1 MGLPLIL
8 LVSAPSGAGKT
19 TVGEALLKQA
29 PRLRRVV
36 TCTTRAPRAGEV
48 PGVDYHFLSPDEFS
62 ERVARGEF
70 LEHATVYG
78 RSYGTLKSAVLE
90 QLSAGNDVLL
100 IIDVQGAASVRR
112 VAASDPVLSR
122 ALVTVFLTPSGM
134 GELERR
140 LRGRASEAE
149 EVVQRRLQAA
159 REEAARWGEFD
170 YLIVSGTREED
181 LRRLHAVYMAES
193 LRRERQDFRFG
204 D

>member
-48 PGVDYHFLSPDEFS
+48 PGVDYHFLSPAEFS
-62 ERVARGEF
+62 ERVDRGEF

-100 IIDVQGAASVRR
+100 IIDVQGAASVRQ
-112 VAASDPVLSR
+112 VAQSDPVLSR

-170 YLIVSGTREED
+170 YLIVSGAREQD
-181 LRRLHAVYMAES
+181 LHRLHAVYMAES

>member
-19 TVGEALLKQA
+19 TVGEGLLRQA
-29 PRLRRVV
+29 PRLRCVV
-36 TCTTRAPRAGEV
+36 TCTTRPPRAGEV
-48 PGVDYHFLSPDEFS
+48 AGVDYHFLSPADFS

-78 RSYGTLKSAVLE
+78 KSYGTLKSSVLE
-90 QLSAGNDVLL
+90 QLSAGHDVLL
-100 IIDVQGAASVRR
+100 IIDVQGAASVRT
-112 VAASDPVLSR
+112 VAQADPVLSG

-159 REEAARWGEFD
+159 RVEAARWGEFD
-170 YLIVSGTREED
+170 YLIVSGTREQD
-181 LRRLHAVYMAES
+181 LHQLHSVYVAES
-193 LRRERQDFRFG
+193 LRRERQDFHFG

>member
-1 MGLPLIL
+1 
-8 LVSAPSGAGKT
+8 
-19 TVGEALLKQA
+19 
-29 PRLRRVV
+29 
-36 TCTTRAPRAGEV
+36 
-48 PGVDYHFLSPDEFS
+48 VDYHFLSSADFA

-78 RSYGTLKSAVLE
+78 QSYGTLKSAVLE
-90 QLSAGNDVLL
+90 QLSAGHDVLL
-100 IIDVQGAASVRR
+100 IIDVQGAASVRA
-112 VAASDPVLSR
+112 VAQADPVLSR
-122 ALVTVFLTPSGM
+122 ALVTAFLTPSGM

-159 REEAARWGEFD
+159 RAEAARWREFD

-181 LRRLHAVYMAES
+181 LHHLHSVYVAES
-193 LRRERQDFRFG
+193 LRRERQDFQFG